1 MRHRIDLHGLSLR
14 KAITKA
20 ELFLIEASFDKN
32 MHVEIITGKSG
43 NMQEHII
50 KEVLEPYKFDY
61 NIPPNNTGMIIV
73 TQNEL

>member
-1 MRHRIDLHGLSLR
+1 MKHKIDLHGLSIR
-14 KAITKA
+14 RAVTKA

-50 KEVLEPYKFDY
+50 KEVLEPYKFEY
-61 NIPPNNTGMIIV
+61 YIPHNNTGMLIV